1 MPKLNWHAPD
11 FNFCKNSF
19 LGSDTAPAN
28 VYLLRNKYN
37 IEVAQLDGVHFR
49 RYNGKN
55 INRLGYA
62 FPLSENNFDLKNA
75 LDILKDDAKERGEIL
90 KFCLCDEKQQK
101 AIDNFLAVEWES
113 FVGDSDY
120 IYSRE
125 TLSRLSGRKLHKRK
139 NLFNRFMRI
148 YPEAEFL
155 PLTEKNLPDAL
166 QIAQQWFT
174 EHDDGDITMQQE
186 LSCIK
191 ESATYWKELE
201 MHGGIIYVDGEPAAM
216 SMYSI
221 LSEQAIDVHFEK
233 AIDKYA
239 VDGAF
244 AAINKFIAASDE
256 VAEFTY
262 INREEDMGIPGLQ
275 KVKEEYQPDFKLKK
289 FYGVVTGK

>member
-1 MPKLNWHAPD
+1 MSKLNWRTPD

-28 VYLLRNKYN
+28 IYLLREKYK
-37 IEVAQLDGVHFR
+37 IEIAELDGVYFR
-49 RYNGKN
+49 RYNGEN
-55 INRLGYA
+55 VNRNGYA
-62 FPLSENNFDLKNA
+62 FPLSENNFDLKDA
-75 LDILKDDAKERGEIL
+75 LNILKDDAKARGEIL

-101 AIDNFLAVEWES
+101 AIDNFLKVDWES
-113 FVGDSDY
+113 FNGDSDY

-148 YPEAEFL
+148 YPETEYTAIN
-155 PLTEKNLPDAL
+155 EKNLSDAVH
-166 QIAQQWFT
+166 IAEQWLI
-174 EHDDGDITMQQE
+174 EHDDGDISLQKE
-186 LSCIK
+186 LSSIK
-191 ESATYWKELE
+191 EAATYWKELE
-201 MHGGIIYVDGEPAAM
+201 MHGGIVYVEGEPAAM
-216 SMYSI
+216 SMFSI
-221 LSEQAIDVHFEK
+221 LSEQCIDVHFEK
-233 AIDKYA
+233 ATDKFA

-244 AAINKFIAASDE
+244 AVINRFVAASEE

-289 FYGVVTGK
+289 YYGNVLA